1 MSLRVRLNLLL
12 TILFLVIF
20 VASSFYII
28 RNARLAVKEEMVSTA
43 DLTLQLVETILA
55 TAEMSEQPELQR
67 RLLDRLAEVEA
78 TRHLQIFVQR
88 GMSVD
93 QHMPPPSVTPVYSD
107 APAWFEE
114 LVSPRPVE
122 FRRIF
127 SGSEATYTV
136 IIIRADPSDEITE
149 VWYDTRYILVSLVIF
164 IITAN
169 ILLYYTM
176 GRALAPIE
184 IILRGLEQ
192 IEKGNYEL
200 RLPEFN
206 LPELNNIADKF
217 NHMAQVLQRSR
228 EENRYLTQ
236 QSLKIQEQER
246 CRLARE
252 LHDELGQSLSALK
265 AVAVSIEQNHQSG
278 NKSVRDGAR
287 MIIEFTDHMYNVA
300 RNMMQQLRPSIL
312 DELGLK
318 RAVQELVDQW
328 NASHENTFCH
338 LECNVNI
345 DDLGDE
351 NSINL
356 FRIIQEALTNIARHA
371 RASDAYISIIR
382 ARDPEDRGERLRI
395 MIKDNGIG
403 LNEEQI
409 TRGMGLMGIDERVEA
424 MNGTL
429 DIDGASGE
437 GTSIIIHVPVD
448 SPKRS

>member
-1 MSLRVRLNLLL
+1 MSLRLRLSFLI
-12 TILFLVIF
+12 TVLFLVIF
-20 VASSFYII
+20 IASSFYII
-28 RNARLAVKEEMVSTA
+28 RNARLAVQEEMVSTA
-43 DLTLQLVETILA
+43 DLTLQLVETTLA
-55 TAEMSEQPELQR
+55 TAEMSQQPELQQ
-67 RLLDRLAEVEA
+67 RLMDRLSDVEA
-78 TRHLQIFVQR
+78 TRHLQIFVRR
-88 GMSVD
+88 GISME
-93 QHMPPPSVTPVYSD
+93 QQMPPPSITPVHSD
-107 APAWFEE
+107 APGWFED
-114 LVSPRPVE
+114 LVRPRPVE

-127 SGSEATYTV
+127 SGPESTYTV

-149 VWYDTRYILVSLVIF
+149 VWYDTRYILASLLVF

-184 IILRGLEQ
+184 TILRGLDQ

-206 LPELNNIADKF
+206 LPELNSIADKF

-246 CRLARE
+246 HRLARE

-265 AVAVSIEQNHQSG
+265 AVAVSIEQNHRNG
-278 NKSVRDGAR
+278 NESVRDGAR

-318 RAVQELVDQW
+318 RAIQELVDQW
-328 NASHENTFCH
+328 NASHEGTFCH
-338 LECNVNI
+338 LECDVNM
-345 DDLGDE
+345 DNLGDE
-351 NSINL
+351 MSINL

-371 RASDAYISIIR
+371 RASDAYISITR
-382 ARDPEDRGERLRI
+382 TRSSPDSGEWLEI
-395 MIKDNGIG
+395 IINDNGIG
-403 LNEEQI
+403 MNKEQI
-409 TRGMGLMGIDERVEA
+409 TRGMGLMGINERVA
-424 MNGTL
+424 VMQGVL
-429 DIDGASGE
+429 DIDGNSGD
-437 GTSIIIHVPVD
+437 GTTIMIRIPVNHTKQ
-448 SPKRS
+448 S

>member
-28 RNARLAVKEEMVSTA
+28 RSARLAVKEEMVSTA

-55 TAEMSEQPELQR
+55 TAEKSKQPELR
-67 RLLDRLAEVEA
+67 KRLLDRLAEVET
-78 TRHLQIFVQR
+78 TRHLQIYVQR
-88 GMSVD
+88 GMSLD
-93 QHMPPPSVTPVYSD
+93 QHMPPPFVTPVHSD

-114 LVSPRPVE
+114 LVRPRPVE

-127 SGSEATYTV
+127 SGPEASYTV
-136 IIIRADPSDEITE
+136 VIIRADPSDEITE
-149 VWYDTRYILVSLVIF
+149 VWYDTRYILVSLLIF

-192 IEKGNYEL
+192 IQKGNYEL

-206 LPELNNIADKF
+206 LPELNSIADKF

-246 CRLARE
+246 RRLAHE

-278 NKSVRDGAR
+278 NQSIRDGAR

-318 RAVQELVDQW
+318 RAIQELVDQW
-328 NASHENTFCH
+328 NASHESTFCH
-338 LECNVNI
+338 LECDVNI

-351 NSINL
+351 ISINL

-371 RASDAYISIIR
+371 CASDAYISITR
-382 ARDPEDRGERLRI
+382 THEPGNWEDWLKI

-403 LNEEQI
+403 MNEEQV
-409 TRGMGLMGIDERVEA
+409 TRGMGLMGINERIEA
-424 MNGTL
+424 MKGIL
-429 DIDGASGE
+429 DIDGNSGD
-437 GTSIIIHVPVD
+437 GTIIMIRIPVD
-448 SPKRS
+448 NPKQS